1 MARQTA
7 FDLIGRRHSAKP
19 EGPARGGQAILRVAT
34 RLYASPLDGPGI
46 LLKLLSKDFRGRIR
60 GIIEPRAQAPIHCC
74 RRCLE
79 PNAGKRDASCLS
91 DCDEGLTLRRL

>member
-1 MARQTA
+1 VARQTA
-7 FDLIGRRHSAKP
+7 VDLIGRPQSSKP
-19 EGPARGGQAILRVAT
+19 EGPTRGGQAILRVAT
-34 RLYASPLDGPGI
+34 RLYANPLDGPGI
-46 LLKLLSKDFRGRIR
+46 LLKLLRKDLRGRIR
-60 GIIEPRAQAPIHCC
+60 GIMAPRAQAAIHRC